1 LRLFVLPLALA
12 IAVASS
18 QASAQGAP
26 APPAPPPPPAAPA
39 APSPPAAGP
48 SGPAESAAGDK
59 AAKAKDWAGAL
70 THYQAALQL
79 APTAHAQLGA
89 ADALYQ
95 LGRAADA
102 YDAYTVAQGT
112 YGPKLA
118 GADKATV
125 AARLKEL
132 ATKTGALSLHVED
145 SGADVALDGKSI
157 GTAPMAALLRVAVGP
172 HEVRVSK
179 MGFVPFVGTADVQ
192 PDGKA
197 VVDAT
202 PMAPQP
208 TRGHVIVHAPGT
220 EPLRVI
226 IDGIDLGATPWEG
239 DLPAGQHEITGRSST
254 SSASAQTLTVSA
266 GDHVTIDLVSAA
278 TAAHLQVRSNDGQGK
293 VYVDGVQRGEGGFA
307 GDVAPG
313 SHTVVIERES
323 YERFEKTVTL
333 GERETWAET
342 VSLKP
347 AQIAVA
353 PPEAADRAM
362 EGIYGGF
369 GFLGLFGVGG
379 QGTELDTNCD
389 GLGAS
394 ACQTGNP
401 LGGGAMG
408 YLGWTWDPVGFEL
421 FLAGGA
427 DTLSETAHFT
437 ESSTGATSPLS
448 LPPRDEKFTFVRA
461 GGLAALRVRASVQW
475 HLVRASIAG
484 GVGLSYRL
492 LFMKRDTNT
501 TDGTNRID
509 VFSPNDDTKGF
520 KTIAYLSPAL
530 SIEGT
535 LQLRVTPTLAIAVGL
550 EMWADNASIAGSN
563 SSQPSSGRMLVNANP
578 SAHEVPAPVSTP
590 AYHLASG
597 PQVFLGPMLGLQFGP

>member
-1 LRLFVLPLALA
+1 VLPLAIA
-12 IAVASS
+12 IAAASS
-18 QASAQGAP
+18 QASAHGAP
-26 APPAPPPPPAAPA
+26 AAPPPAPPPPAAPA
-39 APSPPAAGP
+39 APGPAVAPP

-79 APTAHAQLGA
+79 TPTAHAQLGA

-102 YDAYTVAQGT
+102 YDAYTSAQGT

-145 SGADVALDGKSI
+145 PGADVALDGKSL
-157 GTAPMAALLRVAVGP
+157 GTSPFAALVRVAVGP
-172 HEVRVSK
+172 HEVRVTK
-179 MGFVPFVGTADVQ
+179 MGFLPFVGTADVQ

-202 PMAPQP
+202 PLAPQP
-208 TRGHVIVHAPGT
+208 TRGHVIVHAPGN

-266 GDHVTIDLVSAA
+266 GDRITIDLVSAA
-278 TAAHLQVRSNDGQGK
+278 TAAHLQVRANDGQGK
-293 VYVDGVQRGEGGFA
+293 VYVDGAQKGEGGFV

-313 SHTVVIERES
+313 SHTVVIEREG
-323 YERFEKTVTL
+323 YERFEKTMTL

-347 AQIAVA
+347 AQIASA
-353 PPEAADRAM
+353 PAQAADRAM

-369 GFLGLFGVGG
+369 GFMGLFGVGG

-394 ACQTGNP
+394 SCQTGQP
-401 LGGGAMG
+401 IGGGAMG
-408 YLGWTWDPVGFEL
+408 YVGWTWDPVGFEL

-437 ESSTGATSPLS
+437 ESSTGATSPLA

-484 GVGLSYRL
+484 GVGLSYRF

-501 TDGTNRID
+501 TDNTNRID

-520 KTIAYLSPAL
+520 KTIAYVSPAI

-535 LQLRVTPTLAIAVGL
+535 VQLRVTPTLAIALGL

-563 SSQPSSGRMLVNANP
+563 SSLPSPGREVVNP
-578 SAHEVPAPVSTP
+578 DLSAHQPPAAISTP

-597 PQVFLGPMLGLQFGP
+597 PQVFLGPVLGLQFGP